1 MVSRRRSGLKIC
13 RHPAKHLKIL
23 RTSRRRFVYHA
34 TDNEG
39 KFAGLVPNSFTSP
52 GQGRQ
57 DALLFAQALV
67 DKLGKGFCAET
78 FELVKPGV
86 PQGATDL
93 GVHCSTHN
101 STFNGGPLS
110 EQQIDAIRS
119 CNETFTLTA
128 NLTDF
133 KVLVGAPSNDEH
145 TGVIGYVA
153 LLLAPESLEAYNTAT
168 KVYDGIKKEGN
179 LAHVSICG
187 WNIKGY
193 DTTSE
198 GRKAFGLI
206 TADGDTYPDGQKFYA
221 KGCFPQKIAQAD
233 ESSKERSSKRAK
245 LS

>member
-101 STFNGGPLS
+101 SK
-110 EQQIDAIRS
+110 A
-119 CNETFTLTA
+119 
-128 NLTDF
+128 
-133 KVLVGAPSNDEH
+133 
-145 TGVIGYVA
+145 
-153 LLLAPESLEAYNTAT
+153 AT
-168 KVYDGIKKEGN
+168 KPS
-179 LAHVSICG
+179 L
-187 WNIKGY
+187 
-193 DTTSE
+193 
-198 GRKAFGLI
+198 
-206 TADGDTYPDGQKFYA
+206 
-221 KGCFPQKIAQAD
+221 
-233 ESSKERSSKRAK
+233 
-245 LS
+245 